1 MTRSSSRRNNSSSKK
16 RDDSNSVE
24 ETQNQLLSK
33 PSSKERKRPLEGN
46 WGWVFFNFFSLKVE
60 A

>member
-16 RDDSNSVE
+16 RDDSNSNFE
-24 ETQNQLLSK
+24 ETQNQLSSK

-46 WGWVFFNFFSLKVE
+46 WGWDSLKIFIFFKG
-60 A
+60 